1 MASWIG
7 VITDVGTKILAEST
21 LGHTICLCNAYAGSG
36 TVADDELRSLS
47 SVTKTEQELGIT
59 GYAYEDESVKVRLQ
73 IQASDY
79 SYKLCQI
86 GLYAR
91 IDDNEPGLMA
101 IFQNKDGVHIPSKSE
116 SPSFLFRFNAILAV
130 SNQANISVQ
139 ISPETYVTS
148 DTLDERIEK
157 TKDEIGKTISI
168 LEQAFSEHSQTS
180 GSHFENLYGAIG
192 NLQTV
197 DSQLSSA
204 IAAEQSARVQADN
217 VHNQQINSLNEAVAA
232 HNTHIINLITSI
244 QDLSKVDGTLNTA
257 IIDET
262 TTRQKADEAMDER
275 IKTLEDTIN
284 GFINVSEDGA

>member
-1 MASWIG
+1 MKTIPNITKKQIAERG
-7 VITDVGTKILAEST
+7 VQ
-21 LGHTICLCNAYAGSG
+21 
-36 TVADDELRSLS
+36 SLS
-47 SVTKTEQELGIT
+47 DRPNTAAKYGVSGLSPTQLKLWFDKLSIFLADKINEIHDCISSEEAAEYIRIALDEYQIT
-59 GYAYEDESVKVRLQ
+59 SLNALIASMLDGNLASKVLKAIPFDGEDLKPLQ
-73 IQASDY
+73 TIINDSATNQASL
-79 SYKLCQI
+79 KNQI
-86 GLYAR
+86 DSLNSA
-91 IDDNEPGLMA
+91 L
-101 IFQNKDGVHIPSKSE
+101 
-116 SPSFLFRFNAILAV
+116 
-130 SNQANISVQ
+130 
-139 ISPETYVTS
+139 
-148 DTLDERIEK
+148 
-157 TKDEIGKTISI
+157 SI

-217 VHNQQINSLNEAVAA
+217 VHNQQIISLNEAVAA